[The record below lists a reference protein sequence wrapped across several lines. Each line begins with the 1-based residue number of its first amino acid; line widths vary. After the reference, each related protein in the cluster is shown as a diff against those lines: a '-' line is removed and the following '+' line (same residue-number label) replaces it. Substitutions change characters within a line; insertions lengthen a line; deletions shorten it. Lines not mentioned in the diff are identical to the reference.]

1 MKTRTVVRAG
11 LELLVVALTLLLAK
25 TYWQAPPAGNAWSLD
40 EPDQLVSTPTNGG
53 PLHAAFR
60 LRNNSSRPLRV
71 LGSNAC

>member
-1 MKTRTVVRAG
+1 MKTCTVVYSG
-11 LELLVVALTLLLAK
+11 FGMLVVTLALLLAR
-25 TYWQAPPAGNAWSLD
+25 TYWQTPPAGNAWSID
-40 EPDQLVSTPTNGG
+40 EPDQLVSPSTDGG